1 MEKAGFSYRLSLH
14 RTIRRRKDDTPP
26 LSFISPLKLPRLLS
40 KIEKRGAYVSSRAKV
55 LTIITII

>member
-14 RTIRRRKDDTPP
+14 RTIRRRKGDTPLLLFP
-26 LSFISPLKLPRLLS
+26 KLPRLLS